1 MVTND
6 KNVRKSRTTKAK
18 FFYGYIIVIAAFITL
33 AITWGTFHAF
43 GIFFNPMVAEFGWT
57 RAMTSGTFS
66 VSLLLSGFSAILMG
80 RLTDKLGPRLV
91 TVICGVL
98 LGLGYILISQ
108 INAVWQLYLL
118 YGVLIGIAMGA
129 AWVPLMST
137 VARWFIDKRSMVT
150 GIVLTGLGIGS
161 LLGPPFASWLISLY
175 DWRTSYVIIG
185 IISLVIVVIVAQFLR
200 RDPEQMG
207 LSPYVEENRD
217 RPAPQTANEGLSFNE
232 AIRTGRFW
240 MFAGTLCCFGF
251 SLYSIMVHLAPHAID
266 LGISEFSAANILAL
280 IGGLGIVGML
290 VLGSAADKI
299 GNKLVF
305 VIGLALMA
313 APLLWLM
320 VAEKEWMLY
329 LFAGIFGFGHDG
341 FASSES
347 PMAAKLFGLK
357 AHGTILGTAV
367 LGFSIGAA
375 LGPVLTGYIFDL
387 SGSYQ
392 LAFLLCA
399 IVCCIGILLSIL
411 LKPAKVIIENQI
423 K

>member
-1 MVTND
+1 MTNNTD
-6 KNVRKSRTTKAK
+6 ARQPNASKSK
-18 FFYGYIIVIAAFITL
+18 FFYGYIIVIAAFFTL

-66 VSLLLSGFSAILMG
+66 VSLLISGFSAILMG

-98 LGLGYILISQ
+98 LGMGYILISQ
-108 INAVWQLYLL
+108 ITAVWQLYLL
-118 YGVLIGIAMGA
+118 YGIVIGIAMGA
-129 AWVPLMST
+129 AWVPVMST

-150 GIVLTGLGIGS
+150 GIALIGLGIGS
-161 LLGPPFASWLISLY
+161 LLGPPFASWLISVY
-175 DWRTSYVIIG
+175 DWRTSYIVIG

-207 LSPYVEENRD
+207 LSPYVEKNRA
-217 RPAPQTANEGLSFNE
+217 RPAPQAADEGLSFNE
-232 AIRTGRFW
+232 AMRTRQFW
-240 MFAGTLCCFGF
+240 MFAGTLFCFGF
-251 SLYSIMVHLAPHAID
+251 SLYAIMVHLAPHAID

-280 IGGLGIVGML
+280 IGGLGILGMI
-290 VLGSAADKI
+290 VLGYAADKI
-299 GNKLVF
+299 GNRWVF

-320 VAEKEWMLY
+320 AAEQEWMLY

-347 PMAAKLFGLK
+347 PLAARLFGLK
-357 AHGTILGTAV
+357 AHGSILGTAV

-375 LGPVLTGYIFDL
+375 IGPVLTGYVFDL
-387 SGSYQ
+387 AGSYQ
-392 LAFLLCA
+392 LAFLVCA
-399 IVCCIGILLSIL
+399 LVCCIGIVLSIL
-411 LKPAKVIIENQI
+411 LKPGKIVMSNQG
-423 K
+423 KK